1 MKGFE
6 FPANIKQ
13 VGTIESG
20 LKIYM
25 EDYVSSYLIQ
35 YATAG
40 GYDERL
46 AVLVGR
52 YMQIDSVPVV
62 FISGAILGKHT
73 HEENGILKFTRQS
86 MEYVDEQIETH
97 FPGMEIMGWMQS
109 QPGYGTFLNPQYK
122 SYHKQFFG
130 KNHQTL
136 FVIDP
141 LEKVNT
147 FYINKNGGV
156 HESNGYF
163 IYYEKN
169 QHMHEYMLE
178 NKVAKPTKG
187 FRPSLVDNNYE
198 QHQLDEAAAT
208 QTQEKSPFLQLFR
221 SEKDMHSSASRASSN
236 TINFQERVKGR
247 SANKEREQ
255 EREAAAI
262 STPDTNYDQLEY
274 TSLAEEKAPYELP
287 NLKQFKP
294 KKADNI
300 ASFEATKTKKQG
312 RNNRRAASMLLSM
325 SSVMLVISF
334 VMAGAL
340 LRSQDRLSLLE
351 EQLQTMTV
359 AHMNIM
365 QSLQATQEVVAMNLT
380 LTAGGVE
387 TVDGVQLSGQTDP
400 TVPVQASPAE
410 QIQSA
415 PQAPAPSTTA
425 QRLTDP
431 WPSIANLPHTY
442 VVQPGD
448 NLLAI
453 SQMFYGTTAMVEQIM
468 YVNNIDNQDMIF
480 SGMILLLPNSYPNN

>member
-52 YMQIDSVPVV
+52 YMQIDTVPVI

-73 HEENGILKFTRQS
+73 QEENGILKFTRQS

-130 KNHQTL
+130 KRHQAL

-156 HESNGYF
+156 QESNGYF

-169 QHMHEYMLE
+169 HNMHEYMIE
-178 NKVAKPTKG
+178 NKVSKPKG
-187 FRPSLVDNNYE
+187 LRPNPEHTYP
-198 QHQLDEAAAT
+198 QHELDEVTTVSDSAP
-208 QTQEKSPFLQLFR
+208 KSPFLQAFLR
-221 SEKDMHSSASRASSN
+221 GDKTADN

-247 SANKEREQ
+247 NQDPLQEPSAIHTDQ
-255 EREAAAI
+255 TAAA
-262 STPDTNYDQLEY
+262 TDTHFDQLTY
-274 TSLAEEKAPYELP
+274 DSLNEKPAYELP
-287 NLKQFKP
+287 NIKPFKP
-294 KKADNI
+294 KKEKDNL
-300 ASFEATKTKKQG
+300 AHFEPKRQKTG
-312 RNNRRAASMLLSM
+312 AGNRRTASMLLSM

-340 LRSQDRLSLLE
+340 LRSQDRLTLLE
-351 EQLQTMTV
+351 EQLHTMTV

-365 QSLQATQEVVAMNLT
+365 QSLQATQEVVAMNLN
-380 LTAGGVE
+380 LSASVE
-387 TVDGVQLSGQTDP
+387 ILDGAELSGQADP
-400 TVPVQASPAE
+400 SVPVQANPAE
-410 QIQSA
+410 QIQT
-415 PQAPAPSTTA
+415 PPPAPSTPPTTA
-425 QRLTDP
+425 QALTAP
-431 WPSIANLPHTY
+431 WPSIANLPQTY
-442 VVQPGD
+442 IVQPGD

-468 YVNNIDNQDMIF
+468 YANNLDDQDRIF
-480 SGMILLLPNSYPNN
+480 SGMILLLPNNYPHP